1 MKRIL
6 IIVLAAL
13 AAMMVALPAAASTQG
28 SIAYLDWPWSYDD
41 YLFRGDL
48 IDENAFQNAAG
59 ITTVQLSTGNGNV
72 LQSNT
77 RIALANADVDDLV
90 GTVALAFDPESGES
104 YVMRRDKIA
113 DNAFQNVAGITT
125 VQMSSGNGNALQ
137 ANVNIEVKPWY

>member
-6 IIVLAAL
+6 IVVLAAL

-28 SIAYLDWPWSYDD
+28 AIAFLYEPYSWDWYDVR
-41 YLFRGDL
+41 YDL
-48 IDENAFQNAAG
+48 LDENAFQNAAG

-72 LQSNT
+72 LQGNT

-90 GTVALAFDPESGES
+90 STMVEVVCPDSEDEYYERYDLVTGNV
-104 YVMRRDKIA
+104 
-113 DNAFQNVAGITT
+113 FQNVAGITT